1 MKKGVKLSDQQF
13 QVVQALNKLGG
24 ASAREVQQELDHLGL
39 AHTTIGTVMSRLE
52 KKGILTSEVQGRERI
67 YRCAVDEGSIRQTM
81 VNSMISTLFKGDSKA
96 LMAYLISEGEFKIDE
111 LDELKEM
118 IKEGEGHD

>member
-1 MKKGVKLSDQQF
+1 MKKSVKLSDQQF

-24 ASAREVQQELDHLGL
+24 ASAREVQQELNHLGL

-52 KKGILTSEVQGRERI
+52 KKGVLSSKVQGRERI
-67 YRCAVDEGSIRQTM
+67 YRCTVDEGAIRQSM

-96 LMAYLISEGEFKIDE
+96 LMAYLVSEGEFDIDE
-111 LDELKEM
+111 LDELK
-118 IKEGEGHD
+118 KLVQHGEDND